1 MLSTTL
7 REVLLNKVD
16 MIIVLAVAG
25 TIDLYWY
32 DTARYTS
39 RFRLRPKS
47 HPQYPVSWSIAL
59 FFCASAAE

>member
-1 MLSTTL
+1 
-7 REVLLNKVD
+7 

-39 RFRLRPKS
+39 IDKFKT
-47 HPQYPVSWSIAL
+47 
-59 FFCASAAE
+59 